1 MKINICYVKILILII
16 IYRYKMKEILFNV
29 MEDNHKI
36 RNIKI
41 KLGENAKENWELL
54 KNSNQNYWWIH
65 LDAYPSGYVIIEDED
80 PPEEVI
86 HDAMLICKDNTK
98 YKKIRN
104 LYFCMTQI
112 KNLKKEEKLGE
123 VSFKSNKKVKK
134 LKI

>member
-1 MKINICYVKILILII
+1 
-16 IYRYKMKEILFNV
+16 MKEILFNV

-41 KLGENAKENWELL
+41 KLGENAKENWDLL
-54 KNSNQNYWWIH
+54 KNSDQNYWWIH

-86 HDAMLICKDNTK
+86 QDAMLICKDNTK